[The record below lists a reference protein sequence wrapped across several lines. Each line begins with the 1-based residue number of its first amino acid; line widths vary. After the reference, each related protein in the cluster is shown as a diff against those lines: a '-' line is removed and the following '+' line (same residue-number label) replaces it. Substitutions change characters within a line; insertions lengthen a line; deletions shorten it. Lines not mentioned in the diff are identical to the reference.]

1 MLIKNLTSLYSQYLK
16 SMINSNMKQYFL
28 QIDRNC
34 KNRFLVKCNNNWMT
48 YERKW
53 TGIKMKSKVYY
64 VLFLLYVIV
73 VTFVLYLNGVFTGEW
88 NSSVN
93 LIINIG
99 FLMIIGILFVI
110 SSISFGRL
118 GKVTYELEDVG
129 LRLQEEY
136 EESDERNLW
145 AYYKD
150 DAEFFEEKNLQE
162 AFNKYRLRIKGS
174 KTRRGAGSFCDLEE
188 YINEDFLDRIGMN
201 SFNSGVP
208 GTLTGMGILG
218 TFLGLSMG
226 LGAFS
231 GDDIFTI
238 SDNVGSLLSGMKVAF
253 HTSVYGIF
261 FSLVFNIIYR
271 GLMADAYRT
280 LDEFL
285 NVFRQTM
292 QPSAAKED
300 ENSATMLVYQAGM
313 ASSLRQMLEL
323 MKGSAAEQTAGVGRI
338 VDKFTEQMQ
347 SALDT
352 DFKKL
357 GNVLKSAGESQA
369 ASAANVSEMVEA
381 VTTLVEVNRNVQEAL
396 SSIMERQEVFEKQL
410 EDQKEMLADMCN
422 DISDEISSQLYTFEQ
437 MRNLYEK

>member
-1 MLIKNLTSLYSQYLK
+1 MEIR
-16 SMINSNMKQYFL
+16 MK
-28 QIDRNC
+28 
-34 KNRFLVKCNNNWMT
+34 
-48 YERKW
+48 RKL
-53 TGIKMKSKVYY
+53 YY
-64 VLFLLYVIV
+64 VLFFLYVIV
-73 VTFVLYLNGVFTGEW
+73 VAFVLYLNGVFTGEW
-88 NSSVN
+88 ESSIN

-99 FLMIIGILFVI
+99 FLIIIGILFII

-118 GKVTYELEDVG
+118 SRVTRELEDVS
-129 LRLQEEY
+129 LILQKEY
-136 EESDERNLW
+136 KKDGEKNLW
-145 AYYKD
+145 VNYKD
-150 DAEFFEEKNLQE
+150 NDAFFEEKDLQD
-162 AFNKYRLRIKGS
+162 AFNKYRLRVNGTR
-174 KTRRGAGSFCDLEE
+174 TRRGAGSFCDLEA
-188 YINEDFLDRIGMN
+188 YINEDLLDRVSMN

-208 GTLTGMGILG
+208 GTLTGIGILG

-271 GLMADAYRT
+271 NLMSNAYKT

-285 NVFRQTM
+285 DVFRQTT
-292 QPSAAKED
+292 QPFSGKD
-300 ENSATMLVYQAGM
+300 EETSTMLVYQAGM
-313 ASSLRQMLEL
+313 ASSLRQILEV
-323 MKGSAAEQTAGVGRI
+323 MKGNAMEQTAGVERI

-347 SALDT
+347 SALDM

-357 GNVLKSAGESQA
+357 GNTLKSAGESQA
-369 ASAANVSEMVEA
+369 VSAANVAEMVEA

-396 SSIMERQEVFEKQL
+396 TCVMDRQEFFAERLK
-410 EDQKEMLADMCN
+410 EQKEMLADMC
-422 DISDEISSQLYTFEQ
+422 DEMSSQLYTFEQ